1 MTAASGIFLVM
12 ASAEAIVR
20 PFEAAALQTGCRYRH
35 EVRGVR
41 IAYT

>member
-20 PFEAAALQTGCRYRH
+20 PYEAALQTGCCYRH
-35 EVRGVR
+35 DVLGVR
-41 IAYT
+41 IAYI